1 MKEVPVTSL
10 MTAEW
15 PELGHVRV
23 LDLQV
28 AEVRPSPENNE
39 LYRPV
44 DPTEPEI
51 VARRRAQAA
60 MAGLETEVVGE

>member
-10 MTAEW
+10 MTAEL

-23 LDLQV
+23 LDLPV

-39 LYRPV
+39 LSRPV
-44 DPTEPEI
+44 DPTDPEI
-51 VARRRAQAA
+51 AARRQAQAA
-60 MAGLETEVVGE
+60 LAVLETEVVGE